1 MTYEQYLAL
10 GFAVLFA
17 SFTLAFRNSVLRRLS
32 ALFSVSFLLQAIVG
46 FWNNK
51 LLNTL
56 LTFYSYLLIAVAF
69 FYSVSLTKTIR
80 SLRNKAYMDALTKV
94 NNRGFLEDVLKKE
107 LENYGKLGIN
117 YCILFIDMYNFKD
130 INDTYGHAKG
140 DQVLAEVGY
149 RLRKHLRSDDFI
161 IRYGGDEFVAIL
173 KDIKEDKISTVI
185 ERLKNALTF
194 EVNGTQVKA
203 NIGYAVYPKDGAS
216 VDELIKIASAR
227 MYEDKKLYDKNEIA

>member
-17 SFTLAFRNSVLRRLS
+17 SFALGFRGSVLKRLS
-32 ALFSVSFLLQAIVG
+32 ALISVSFLLQTIVG
-46 FWNNK
+46 FLNNK
-51 LLNTL
+51 LLNFL

-94 NNRGFLEDVLKKE
+94 NNRAFFEEVLKKE
-107 LENYGKLGIN
+107 LENYQKLGIN

-130 INDTYGHAKG
+130 INDVYGHAKG

-161 IRYGGDEFVAIL
+161 IRYGGDEFIVIL
-173 KDIKEDKISTVI
+173 KDIKEDKMATAI
-185 ERLKNALTF
+185 ERLKSALTF

-203 NIGYAVYPKDGAS
+203 NIGCVVYPKDGAS

-227 MYEDKKLYDKNEIA
+227 MYEDKKLYGKNEIT